1 MTKILGTLTCP
12 ALMSYLGR
20 RRTHLLTTLPAF
32 VHWNLFTF
40 ASSLPV
46 FIIARLLQGYAIG
59 IHATMNSMLI
69 AEYTDPK
76 YRASFA
82 AVTTISMGLGI
93 IWVHFSGTLLD
104 WRMTAAVC
112 SLLPVST
119 AVVTWLSPETPSW
132 LVSKE
137 RYEEARKVFLWLR
150 GDGDEERKEIEDFVA
165 DHKKNRKSDEDKGK
179 KGYLIENLKR
189 IKQAAS
195 VKEFY
200 QPLAICL
207 SFCLIYE
214 FGGVHYMP
222 AYGNL
227 ILKYLLDKSDAKDVN
242 WQLNALD
249 ILRPVSAGLAVIVL
263 KNVKRRTIIFLSGG
277 LTITS
282 FISMSIYLYVRDAG
296 VFKQSCLC
304 DIFIMSLMVLYTVAF
319 NIGLCPIYLVIFG
332 EIIPLAFRGI
342 SSSIVISFL
351 SPSTF
356 TVMKSAPYMYSAL
369 GVQGTFLVYSLIL
382 SVCLSVVYVLLPETK
397 DRTLLDIEK
406 EFKGRRKVEE
416 IADVEMKLMSSK

>member
-1 MTKILGTLTCP
+1 MACHGAAYGHTVTLIAQYRGPCGQRMSNTDISWMGSVFSMTKILGTLTCP

-40 ASSLPV
+40 ANSLPV
-46 FIIARLLQGYAIG
+46 FIVARLLQGYAIG

-93 IWVHFSGTLLD
+93 IWVHFSGALLD

-119 AVVTWLSPETPSW
+119 AIVTWLSPETPSW

-150 GDGDEERKEIEDFVA
+150 GDGDDERKEIEDLVA
-165 DHKKNRKSDEDKGK
+165 DHKKNRKSDEDKAK
-179 KGYLIENLKR
+179 KGSLMENLKR
-189 IKQAAS
+189 IKEAAS

-222 AYGNL
+222 AY
-227 ILKYLLDKSDAKDVN
+227 
-242 WQLNALD
+242 
-249 ILRPVSAGLAVIVL
+249 
-263 KNVKRRTIIFLSGG
+263 
-277 LTITS
+277 
-282 FISMSIYLYVRDAG
+282 
-296 VFKQSCLC
+296 
-304 DIFIMSLMVLYTVAF
+304 
-319 NIGLCPIYLVIFG
+319 
-332 EIIPLAFRGI
+332 
-342 SSSIVISFL
+342 
-351 SPSTF
+351 
-356 TVMKSAPYMYSAL
+356 
-369 GVQGTFLVYSLIL
+369 
-382 SVCLSVVYVLLPETK
+382 VCLSVVYVLLPETK

-416 IADVEMKLMSSK
+416 IADVEMKLMSST